1 MRSPLSPAR
10 SSLRP
15 AQVAHRRSRSPLSP
29 ARRSLGPARVA
40 HGQSQC
46 SLRHNLEA
54 HGDNLEGFSGNL
66 RSHGNRTRFSARAV
80 AEPVLQDTDNGTLR
94 VPIDSAAEP
103 SVAWGMRRYAPCR
116 DHTMIDVLNM
126 PIILD
131 RARYRQAVPQILR
144 DVRRGSHERA
154 RGI

>member
-54 HGDNLEGFSGNL
+54 NGDNLEGFSGNL

-80 AEPVLQDTDNGTLR
+80 AEPVPSLRSGQALQDTDNGTLR

-103 SVAWGMRRYAPCR
+103 SVAWG
-116 DHTMIDVLNM
+116 VNF
-126 PIILD
+126 
-131 RARYRQAVPQILR
+131 ARFDA
-144 DVRRGSHERA
+144 
-154 RGI
+154 

>member
-54 HGDNLEGFSGNL
+54 HGDNQEGFSGNL
-66 RSHGNRTRFSARAV
+66 RSHANRTRFSARAV

-103 SVAWGMRRYAPCR
+103 SVAWGVDFARFDAKLEQRLAELKSDLVKWMFAFWAP
-116 DHTMIDVLNM
+116 TAL
-126 PIILD
+126 
-131 RARYRQAVPQILR
+131 AVVALLLR
-144 DVRRGSHERA
+144 K
-154 RGI
+154 